1 MKQRKHQILFPVA
14 SMALSLILA
23 AIAIELTFVA
33 ASRLKEGRFVSTS
46 DLINREVNSVQ
57 VDAQFKMKIQG
68 EDCNWAELFRP
79 HPTYLYVKKNRP
91 PCADLGINA
100 DGFRGPLAP
109 LKKDPKVFT
118 ILFGGGSV
126 AEDLVGT
133 EEVTTLE
140 TELNAKF
147 RVPGFDRIQVINA
160 AIAGWRQ
167 PQTFIAFAMN
177 SHRIDA
183 FVTLEGYN
191 EHYLMIE
198 TPNGR
203 PFGSLVNPFAMRGVD
218 SITDTKGAVSGVL
231 EGFLFA
237 WLREDGL
244 LQKSHTVYF
253 FTDRLRNKLR
263 DIHQQS
269 RRDETGL
276 HNLASSGGELSRTE
290 TFRYNLERY
299 KHTLRQTN
307 AIASRFKIRT
317 LHFLQPVPA
326 EKRNLTAR
334 EVEVVGD
341 LSYRKDYQV
350 QTDELLELT
359 KEEINIV
366 SLHDL
371 FKDTSEDI
379 FNDRIHLNLSGRE
392 AVIQKIVSDIGRRW
406 KLEAK

>member
-1 MKQRKHQILFPVA
+1 ML
-14 SMALSLILA
+14 LSLILA
-23 AIAIELTFVA
+23 SIAIELTFVA

-46 DLINREVNSVQ
+46 DLVNRELNSVE

-68 EDCNWAELFRP
+68 EDCRWSEMFRP

-91 PCADLGINA
+91 PCADQGINA

-109 LKKDPKVFT
+109 LTKDPKVFT

-133 EEVTTLE
+133 AEVTALE
-140 TELNAKF
+140 TELNSKF
-147 RVPGFDRIQVINA
+147 RVPGFDRIQVITSA
-160 AIAGWRQ
+160 VAGWRQ

-183 FVTLEGYN
+183 FVTLDGYN

-198 TPNGR
+198 SPNGR
-203 PFGSLVNPFAMRGVD
+203 LFGTLVNPFSMRGVD

-231 EGFLFA
+231 EGLLFS
-237 WLREDGL
+237 WLREDGW
-244 LQKSHTVYF
+244 LQKSHTIYF

-263 DIHQQS
+263 DIHQHS

-276 HNLASSGGELSRTE
+276 HSLASSSDELSRAE

-307 AIASRFKIRT
+307 AIARRFRIRT

-326 EKRNLTAR
+326 EKRNLTDR
-334 EVEVVGD
+334 EVGLVGD

-350 QTDELLELT
+350 QTDELMELA
-359 KEEINIV
+359 KEEINVV

-379 FNDRIHLNLSGRE
+379 FNDRIHLNPTGRE
-392 AVIQKIVSDIGRRW
+392 AVTQKIVNDIGRRW